1 MDELEILEE
10 VVEAIT
16 SEPLPVLQL
25 LATPKKT
32 YYKAIASFSIGG
44 FREVLEGECITI
56 SPDVIRDLGL
66 ADKVLQEKK

>member
-1 MDELEILEE
+1 MDELEQVAE
-10 VVEAIT
+10 VIT
-16 SEPLPVLQL
+16 LEPLPVLQL
-25 LATPKKT
+25 LATPKKA